1 MTNIWWE
8 KSCRPI
14 LIDLSV
20 LHLIIVWWFCQLVR
34 KTLIW
39 SIIDKRSISLKT
51 KQNKTLFDF
60 VRVEDIVFKIFQE
73 KPSKWYKDFLNH
85 QRRRREGKHIRL
97 WLIKCQN
104 FIKNLNKSK
113 IYSNSKKIDRIML
126 IIIQFP
132 SRVNTNWGKSSTNFG
147 KLCNIFFKQS

>member
-1 MTNIWWE
+1 M
-8 KSCRPI
+8 
-14 LIDLSV
+14 
-20 LHLIIVWWFCQLVR
+20 
-34 KTLIW
+34 
-39 SIIDKRSISLKT
+39 
-51 KQNKTLFDF
+51 FDF

-85 QRRRREGKHIRL
+85 QRRRRREGKHIRL

-132 SRVNTNWGKSSTNFG
+132 SRVNTN
-147 KLCNIFFKQS
+147 